1 MLTED
6 GKHLYVSYDE
16 YHGLIEKLAIK
27 IFQSG
32 WEFDTILCL
41 ARGGMRPG
49 DILSRVFDKPLA
61 IMSTSSYRSNAGTEQ
76 GNLDI
81 AHYIT
86 TPKGEIA
93 GKVLLVDDLADSGLT
108 LQAVIETTQYATT
121 TASIKV
127 FKRVQQSQTGTSDWK
142 QETSIRDFLV
152 DGNAEWQGDLRQG
165 VPVQIKINLKLPESD
180 WWIA

>member
-16 YHGLIEKLAIK
+16 YHSLIEKLALK
-27 IFQSG
+27 VHQSG

-49 DILSRVFDKPLA
+49 DILSRIFDVPLA
-61 IMSTSSYRSNAGTEQ
+61 IMSTSSYRANAGTEQ
-76 GNLDI
+76 GVLDI

-93 GKVLLVDDLADSGLT
+93 GKVLLVDDLADSGHT
-108 LQAVIETTQYATT
+108 LKAVMAQLKNNYKPITELRSAVIWTKQLSTFAPDYSVEFLPTNPWIHQPFESYDSMRPAQLLE
-121 TASIKV
+121 K
-127 FKRVQQSQTGTSDWK
+127 WK
-142 QETSIRDFLV
+142 L
-152 DGNAEWQGDLRQG
+152 
-165 VPVQIKINLKLPESD
+165 
-180 WWIA
+180 

>member
-16 YHGLIEKLAIK
+16 YHSLIEKLAIK
-27 IFQSG
+27 VHQSG

-41 ARGGMRPG
+41 ARGGLRPG
-49 DILSRVFDKPLA
+49 DILSRIFDKPLA
-61 IMSTSSYRSNAGTEQ
+61 IMSTSSYRADAGTMQ

-93 GKVLLVDDLADSGLT
+93 GRVLLVDDLADSGHT
-108 LQAVIETTQYATT
+108 LGSVINRLKKDYPPIIELRSAVIWTKAM
-121 TASIKV
+121 SIFTPDYSV
-127 FKRVQQSQTGTSDWK
+127 
-142 QETSIRDFLV
+142 EFLPTNPWIHQPFESY
-152 DGNAEWQGDLRQG
+152 DALR
-165 VPVQIKINLKLPESD
+165 PEQLIQKWSV
-180 WWIA
+180 

>member
-27 IFQSG
+27 VYQSG
-32 WEFDTILCL
+32 WAFDTILCL

-61 IMSTSSYRSNAGTEQ
+61 IMSTSSYRSEAGTVQ

-93 GKVLLVDDLADSGLT
+93 GRVLLVDDLADSGLT
-108 LQAVIETTQYATT
+108 LKAVIHQLKNNYQPITELRSAVIWTKGVSSFVPDY
-121 TASIKV
+121 SV
-127 FKRVQQSQTGTSDWK
+127 
-142 QETSIRDFLV
+142 EFLPTNPWIHQPFESY
-152 DGNAEWQGDLRQG
+152 DSLRPEQL
-165 VPVQIKINLKLPESD
+165 LKKWSV
-180 WWIA
+180 